1 MSVQNS
7 SFIVFIRLPFPRK
20 DFVDP
25 PPVDWDAVKDKQLWK
40 IISNASKVSAIDW
53 NELAAEFRVPL
64 PFLLQQVAWLYER
77 QMQQVQA
84 QMRKARLSTGTA
96 IAPVHLGSKSED
108 RRVAVETDQNLST
121 GPNQRRE
128 TTVSNAT
135 VENQKYGI
143 WPSTSQPSTLN
154 TITTYQNAELTTHS
168 LGTTIV
174 QKLQSRS
181 RVIEIPRL
189 KTHAPAKD
197 SSDSQ
202 SDSDSHLPTSPRHR
216 KLSYASNSI
225 GRKLA
230 DEDDDDLAF
239 LPYTPPI
246 NKVQGDTKCMATSH
260 NRNDSDQA
268 PSSITRAVEQ
278 QPQSSNISS
287 LSPKNRGPLY
297 NQANRKFGS
306 GISSKWT
313 SEADVA
319 TSGAKGKSVEK
330 NDSTPSTGSS
340 FSDLDDSSVTQ
351 SALEE
356 ALASNMQAGAMASRM
371 STISQALRS
380 KYL

>member
-1 MSVQNS
+1 MSVHNS
-7 SFIVFIRLPFPRK
+7 SFTVFIRLPFPRK

-40 IISNASKVSAIDW
+40 IISNASKVSAIDCMP
-53 NELAAEFRVPL
+53 LAAEFRVPL

-96 IAPVHLGSKSED
+96 IAPVHLGSKSDD
-108 RRVAVETDQNLST
+108 RRVAVETDQNLLT
-121 GPNQRRE
+121 GPYQRKD
-128 TTVSNAT
+128 TIVSNGT
-135 VENQKYGI
+135 VENQKYGN
-143 WPSTSQPSTLN
+143 WPSTSQPLIFN
-154 TITTYQNAELTTHS
+154 TTTTYQNAEPATPS
-168 LGTTIV
+168 VGTTIV

-181 RVIEIPRL
+181 RVIKIPRL
-189 KTHAPAKD
+189 KTYAPEKD
-197 SSDSQ
+197 SSDSL
-202 SDSDSHLPTSPRHR
+202 SDSDLHLPTSSRHR

-246 NKVQGDTKCMATSH
+246 NEVQGETKCVATSH
-260 NRNDSDQA
+260 IRNDSDQV

-278 QPQSSNISS
+278 PPSSKITA

-297 NQANRKFGS
+297 NQATKKYGS

-313 SEADVA
+313 SEADIA

-330 NDSTPSTGSS
+330 NDSTPSIGSS